1 MPDNSAQIVAID
13 EAIASGARSITV
25 DGQNVS
31 YRSLEEMRSVRK
43 ALVNADT
50 SGDYTS
56 EQNKRRPFRGIN
68 LRGALG
74 E

>member
-25 DGQNVS
+25 DGQTVS

-43 ALVNADT
+43 TLVNADD
-50 SGDYTS
+50 SGDYED

-68 LRGALG
+68 LRGSLG
-74 E
+74 S